1 MSRPPTVLGLAA
13 VLSLGAIAVQPRLS
27 HAPGDRPA
35 PNPSATRSVTMARN
49 GLIAASQPLAA
60 AAGLQVLL
68 EGGNAVDAAVT
79 AAAVLAVIEPTM
91 NGIGGDLFAIVH
103 DGRTRSLHG
112 LNASGRSP
120 YAATPEALAARGLH
134 EVPARGILSVSV
146 PGVVDGWAAL
156 LERFGTISLAR
167 ALAPAIRYARE
178 GFPVAEIVAVQW
190 QTVEGVLGRDEAAA
204 RIFLPGGRAPR
215 AGEVFRNPALAATLE
230 TIARRGRD
238 AFYKG
243 PIAEAIAADAE
254 RRGGLLARRDLAEH
268 RSDWV
273 DPISTSYRGH
283 EVFELPPNTQGI
295 VALEMLNILEG
306 YDLRALGHNS
316 AEYLHLLVEAK
327 RVAFADRD
335 AFIADPDATPRAAVT
350 RMLSKEYAAERRAAI
365 DPQRAARDVRPGASE
380 PSGPSRGVRGP
391 AEEREAGDTVYLTA
405 ADAGGTVVSLIQ
417 SIFSTFGAGIVAG
430 DTGVVLHNRASLFT
444 MDAGHPNR
452 LAPHKRPL
460 HTLVP
465 AMVLKDGRPW
475 LSFGVMGGDMQPQ
488 GHVQVLVNLIDF
500 GMNVQEAGEAARIR
514 HSEAGV
520 AVESGVPAA
529 ARFGLIRRG
538 HRVVAGVDVFGGFQG
553 ILIDPTTGVL
563 MGGSDPR
570 KDGLAIGY

>member
-1 MSRPPTVLGLAA
+1 MPRVSVALSVA
-13 VLSLGAIAVQPRLS
+13 VALSLPASGVQPESS

-79 AAAVLAVIEPTM
+79 AAAVLAVVEPTM
-91 NGIGGDLFAIVH
+91 TGIGGDLFATVH
-103 DGRTRSLHG
+103 DGRTQTLHG

-120 YAATPEALAARGLH
+120 YAATPEALAARGLA

-156 LERFGTISLAR
+156 LERFGTITLAR

-178 GFPVAEIVAVQW
+178 GFPVAEIVALQW
-190 QTVEGVLGRDEAAA
+190 EAVEDVLARDAAAA
-204 RIFLPGGRAPR
+204 RTFLPGGRAPR
-215 AGEVFRNPALAATLE
+215 PGEIFRNPALAATLE
-230 TIARRGRD
+230 AIARGGRD
-238 AFYKG
+238 AFYRG

-254 RRGGLLARRDLAEH
+254 RRGGLLARRDLADH

-273 DPISTSYRGH
+273 EPISTSYRGYD
-283 EVFELPPNTQGI
+283 VFELPPNTQGV

-335 AFIADPDATPRAAVT
+335 AFIADAEATPKAALAT
-350 RMLSKEYAAERRAAI
+350 MLSKEYAASRRAGI
-365 DPQRAARDVRPGASE
+365 DPQRAARDPRPGALG
-380 PSGPSRGVRGP
+380 PSGASPPGR
-391 AEEREAGDTVYLTA
+391 AEGRDAGDTVYLTA
-405 ADAGGTVVSLIQ
+405 ADARGTVVSLIQ
-417 SIFSTFGAGIVAG
+417 SIFSTFGAGLVAG
-430 DTGVVLHNRASLFT
+430 DTGIVLHNRASLFT
-444 MDAGHPNR
+444 LDPGHPNR

-465 AMVLKDGRPW
+465 AMVLKAGRPW

-514 HSEAGV
+514 HSSAGV
-520 AVESGVPAA
+520 AAESSVPAA

-538 HRVVAGVDVFGGFQG
+538 HRVIAGVDVFGGFQG
-553 ILIDPTTGVL
+553 ILIDPATGVL

>member
-1 MSRPPTVLGLAA
+1 MCRPPVALGLLAL
-13 VLSLGAIAVQPRLS
+13 LSLAASGVETRSS
-27 HAPGDRPA
+27 HVPGDRPA

-79 AAAVLAVIEPTM
+79 AAAVLAVVEPTM

-103 DGRTRSLHG
+103 DGRTRTLHG

-120 YAATPEALAARGLH
+120 YGATPEALAARGLDD
-134 EVPARGILSVSV
+134 VPARGILSVSV
-146 PGVVDGWAAL
+146 PGVVDGWATL

-190 QTVEGVLGRDEAAA
+190 QGVEEVLARDEAAA
-204 RIFLPGGRAPR
+204 RTFLPGGRAPR
-215 AGEVFRNPALAATLE
+215 PGEIFRNPALAATLE
-230 TIARRGRD
+230 TIARDGRD
-238 AFYKG
+238 AFYRG
-243 PIAEAIAADAE
+243 AIAEAILADAQ
-254 RRGGLLARRDLAEH
+254 RRGGWLTRRDLAEH

-273 DPISTSYRGH
+273 EPISTSYRGH
-283 EVFELPPNTQGI
+283 DVFELPPNTQGV

-327 RVAFADRD
+327 RLAFADRD
-335 AFIADPDATPRAAVT
+335 AFLADPEATPKAALAA
-350 RMLSKEYAAERRAAI
+350 MLSKEYAASRRGEI
-365 DPQRAARDVRPGASE
+365 DPQRAARSPRPGALG
-380 PSGPSRGVRGP
+380 PSGPTP
-391 AEEREAGDTVYLTA
+391 AGRAEGRDAGDTVYLTA
-405 ADAGGTVVSLIQ
+405 ADARGTVVSLIQ
-417 SIFSTFGAGIVAG
+417 SIFSTFGAGLAAG
-430 DTGVVLHNRASLFT
+430 DTGIVLHNRASLFT
-444 MDAGHPNR
+444 LDAGHPNR

-500 GMNVQEAGEAARIR
+500 GMNVQEAGEAARVR
-514 HSEAGV
+514 HSSAGV
-520 AVESGVPAA
+520 AAESGVPAA

-538 HRVVAGVDVFGGFQG
+538 HRVIAGVDVFGGFQG
-553 ILIDPTTGVL
+553 ILIDPATGVL

-570 KDGLAIGY
+570 RDGLAIGY

>member
-1 MSRPPTVLGLAA
+1 MSRLPLVLGMVAA
-13 VLSLGAIAVQPRLS
+13 LSLTASGLQFQSP

-79 AAAVLAVIEPTM
+79 AAAVLAVVEPTM
-91 NGIGGDLFAIVH
+91 TGIGGDLFAIVH
-103 DGRTRSLHG
+103 DGRTRTLHG

-120 YAATPEALAARGLH
+120 YAATPEALAARGFT

-156 LERFGTISLAR
+156 LERFGTITLAR

-178 GFPVAEIVAVQW
+178 GFPVAEIVALQW
-190 QTVEGVLGRDEAAA
+190 EGVEGVLARDEAAA
-204 RIFLPGGRAPR
+204 RTFLPGGRAPR
-215 AGEVFRNPALAATLE
+215 PGEIFRNPALAATLE
-230 TIARRGRD
+230 AIARGGRD
-238 AFYKG
+238 AFYRG
-243 PIAEAIAADAE
+243 PIAEAIVADAE
-254 RRGGLLARRDLAEH
+254 RRGGLLTRRDLADH

-273 DPISTSYRGH
+273 EPLSTSYRGH
-283 EVFELPPNTQGI
+283 EVFELPPNTQGV

-316 AEYLHLLVEAK
+316 AEYLHLVVEAK

-335 AFIADPDATPRAAVT
+335 AFIADPEATPRAALAAMV
-350 RMLSKEYAAERRAAI
+350 SKEYAASRRAGI
-365 DPQRAARDVRPGASE
+365 DPQRAARDHRPGALG
-380 PSGPSRGVRGP
+380 PSGASP
-391 AEEREAGDTVYLTA
+391 AGRAEGRDAGDTVYLTA
-405 ADAGGTVVSLIQ
+405 ADGRGTVVSLIQ
-417 SIFSTFGAGIVAG
+417 SIFSSFGAGLVAG
-430 DTGVVLHNRASLFT
+430 DTGIVLHNRASLFT
-444 MDAGHPNR
+444 LDPGHPNR

-465 AMVLKDGRPW
+465 AMVLKAGRPW

-514 HSEAGV
+514 HSSAGV
-520 AVESGVPAA
+520 ATESGVPAA

-538 HRVVAGVDVFGGFQG
+538 HRVIAGVDVFGGFQG
-553 ILIDPTTGVL
+553 ILIDPATGVL